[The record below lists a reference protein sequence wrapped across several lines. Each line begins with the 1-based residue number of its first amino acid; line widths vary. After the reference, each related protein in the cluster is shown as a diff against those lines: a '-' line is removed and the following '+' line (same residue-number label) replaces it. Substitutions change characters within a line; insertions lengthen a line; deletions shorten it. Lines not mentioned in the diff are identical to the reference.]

1 MHRYA
6 TEIDKLAESVLNDLA
21 THAKAWSSIG
31 FGVQPC
37 SDEAREWVLGCNDR
51 KIVAEDCQPAWMSY
65 RVAQDA
71 GDMGSEAIRRD
82 LLAVKLSLG
91 GDGPEFHAIGNGNLM
106 LYVPVKRFLC
116 GANGGANDMELLVN
130 VRSAN
135 PNESEMAIWMAMYR
149 IRDFCDRSGCY
160 TETRVPPSYD
170 VRVMFAASRADS
182 LSVRD
187 Y

>member
-1 MHRYA
+1 MHYA
-6 TEIDKLAESVLNDLA
+6 TEIDRLAESVLNDLA
-21 THAKAWSSIG
+21 VHAKAWSSIG

-37 SDEAREWVLGCNDR
+37 SDEAREWVLGCKDR

-71 GDMGSEAIRRD
+71 SDMGSEAIRRD
-82 LLAVKLSLG
+82 LFAVKSSLS
-91 GDGPEFHAIGNGNLM
+91 GDGSEFHAIENGNLM
-106 LYVPVKRFLC
+106 LYVPVKRFLPH
-116 GANGGANDMELLVN
+116 ANDGANDMELLVS

-149 IRDFCDRSGCY
+149 IQGFCDCSGCY
-160 TETRVPPSYD
+160 TKTKVPPSYNA
-170 VRVMFAASRADS
+170 RVMLAASRADS